1 MRKQSKH
8 LSRAQSPPPLAG
20 LVAAAVSLLFAFPL
34 IWMVVSS
41 LKSPAELAENPH
53 RWLPRSWAWGNYTAA
68 LQSMPFAR
76 YLLNTLILCA
86 GTIAGTLISCT
97 LAAYGFSRV
106 RWKGR
111 DLCFGLAL
119 ATMLLPW
126 HVTMIPRFLL
136 MRELGLFNS
145 LWAIVLPTFLGDAF
159 YIFLLRQ
166 FFMTLPE
173 SLSEAGRLDGLS
185 ELGVFWHIILP
196 LSKPALA
203 TVAVFQFTATWN
215 NFNGP
220 LLYLSDPDKFPLA
233 YGLQRFTSAYADQTH
248 LLMAAATLFTI
259 PMMLVFFSGTKDL
272 CGGDFDHGDQMIGC
286 PLRIVE

>member
-1 MRKQSKH
+1 MPTRA
-8 LSRAQSPPPLAG
+8 SRLPRIQTPPPLAG
-20 LVAAAVSLLFAFPL
+20 LIAPAISLLFMFPL
-34 IWMVVSS
+34 IWMVLSS

-53 RWLPRSWAWGNYTAA
+53 HLLPRAWAWQNYAQA
-68 LQSMPFAR
+68 LQSMPFSR
-76 YLLNTLILCA
+76 YLCNTLILCA
-86 GTIAGTLISCT
+86 GTVMGTLISCS

-111 DLCFGLAL
+111 DLCFGLAM

-136 MRELGLFNS
+136 IRELGLFNS
-145 LWAIVLPTFLGDAF
+145 LWAIVLPAFLGDAF

-166 FFMTLPE
+166 FFISLPE

-185 ELGVFWHIILP
+185 EFGVFWHLVLP

-203 TVAVFQFTATWN
+203 TVAIFQFAATWN
-215 NFNGP
+215 NFYGP

-233 YGLQRFTSAYADQTH
+233 YGLQRFSSAYADQTH
-248 LLMAAATLFTI
+248 LLLAAATLFTI
-259 PMMLVFFSGTKDL
+259 PMMLVFFLAQRT
-272 CGGDFDHGDQMIGC
+272 F
-286 PLRIVE
+286 VEGISTTGIK

>member
-1 MRKQSKH
+1 MPKPSKH
-8 LSRAQSPPPLAG
+8 SSPTKAPPPLAAPMA
-20 LVAAAVSLLFAFPL
+20 VAVSLLLVFPL
-34 IWMVVSS
+34 VWMVASS
-41 LKSPAELAENPH
+41 LKTPAELAENPH
-53 RWLPRSWAWGNYTAA
+53 RWLPRTWAWENYSTALRA
-68 LQSMPFAR
+68 MPFAR
-76 YLLNTLILCA
+76 YLLNTVILCA
-86 GTIAGTLISCT
+86 GTVAGTLCSCS

-106 RWKGR
+106 RWRGR
-111 DLCFGLAL
+111 DMCFGLAL

-136 MRELGLFNS
+136 IRELGLYNS
-145 LWAIVLPTFLGDAF
+145 LWAIVIPTFLGDAF

-203 TVAVFQFTATWN
+203 TVAVFQFAATWN

-220 LLYLSDPDKFPLA
+220 LLYLSDPNKFPLA

-259 PMMLVFFSGTKDL
+259 PMMLVYFLAQRTF
-272 CGGDFDHGDQMIGC
+272 
-286 PLRIVE
+286 VEGISTTGIK